1 MPATPVRLADH
12 APCPFCIDRADLV
25 FELDPADT
33 LVTARL
39 SIRRTGP
46 AGADLVLDG
55 ADLALE
61 SLSLDGRALAPP
73 EYDLTETTLRIPGC
87 PDAFELELRNRVN
100 PAANTRLEG
109 LYASGP
115 LLCTQCEPE
124 GFRRITYFLDRP
136 DNLSLFTVR
145 LIADAQAFPVLLS
158 NGNPVDAGP
167 LPDGR
172 HFTDW
177 EDPFPKPSYLF
188 ALVAGTLV
196 PVEDVHVTGSG
207 RPISCRVWVEPHN
220 RDRADHA
227 LGSLLTAMAWDER
240 AFHRECDLD
249 LYQVVAVDAFNA
261 GAMENKGLNIF
272 NSRYVLASPE
282 TATDADYD
290 NILRVIGHEYFHNW
304 SGNRV
309 TLRDWFQLSLKEGL
323 TVFRDQE
330 FTCDTLSR
338 GVKRVA
344 DARLIRT
351 EQFLEDAGPLAHPVR
366 PEAYVDINN
375 FYTRTVYEKGAEL
388 IRMMQTWIGQEA
400 FVAGIDLYFARHD
413 GSAATV
419 EDLIAALG
427 EAAGANLSAFLR
439 WYAQPGTPLLRASCA
454 CVDGAAAVV
463 LSQENP
469 RAGADALPLPMP
481 VVVGFVAPDGAP
493 VTFADPT
500 VVCVDEARRLAL
512 LRLTERGQAYRL
524 PGVPAGATPCW
535 LGGFSAPVR
544 LEAPD
549 DVPSML
555 RRAAHAPD
563 PYNRWDANTRLMLTL
578 LRLEL
583 ERPGAAAAADSPF
596 ARHTEATR
604 ARLDDDDDPAF
615 GALLLSW
622 PGELACCQDLCP
634 EHELGRVLETRDA
647 LTREAGA
654 RLAAAL
660 HERFT
665 ALHAALPPLWGL
677 ELSGRRAWKNALF
690 HLWARQG
697 GEAVRALAATWYAGA
712 TNMTDRLAALAVLC
726 READDAR
733 EAALRDFLDRFG
745 DDFTMLTTWFAVQ
758 ASAGAPDTF
767 DRVRVLLAHPAFDWA
782 NPNKVRAVLRTFAA
796 NLRHFHRPDGAGYA
810 FLADAVLRLNGL
822 NPHLASGLVGA
833 FSQTGLLDPAR
844 LSLVRDALDG
854 LARTPGLHAQVLE
867 QVNRILG

>member
-12 APCPFCIDRADLV
+12 APCPFRIDRADLV

-33 LVTARL
+33 LVTSRL
-39 SIRRTGP
+39 TILRTGP

-61 SLSLDGRALAPP
+61 SVSLDGRALAPP
-73 EYDLTETTLRIPGC
+73 EYEQSGAGLRIPGC
-87 PDAFELELRNRVN
+87 PDAFELVIRNRLA
-100 PAANTRLEG
+100 PATNTRLEG

-145 LIADAQAFPVLLS
+145 LIADSEAFPVLLS
-158 NGNPVDAGP
+158 NGNPMDAGP
-167 LPDGR
+167 LPGGR

-207 RPISCRVWVEPHN
+207 RPVSCRVWVEPHN

-227 LGSLLTAMAWDER
+227 LQCLLTAMAWDER

-366 PEAYVDINN
+366 PDSYVDINN

-388 IRMMQTWIGQEA
+388 IRMMRTWIGQEA
-400 FVAGIDLYFARHD
+400 FVSGLDLYFARHD

-427 EAAGANLSAFLR
+427 EASGEDLSAFLR
-439 WYAQPGTPLLRASCA
+439 WYGQPGTPVLRASCA
-454 CVDGAAAVV
+454 FEDGAARVV
-463 LSQENP
+463 LSQTNP
-469 RAGADALPLPMP
+469 RAGDDAPPLPMP
-481 VVVGFVAPDGAP
+481 VVVGFIGPEGAP
-493 VTFADPT
+493 VTFEDPS
-500 VVCVDEARRLAL
+500 VACVDGARRLAL
-512 LRLTERGQAYRL
+512 LRLTRQERGYRL
-524 PGVPAGATPCW
+524 PGVPADATPCW

-544 LEAPD
+544 LVADD

-563 PYNRWDANTRLMLTL
+563 PYNRWDANSRLMLTL
-578 LRLEL
+578 IRLEL
-583 ERPGAAAAADSPF
+583 ENPGAAAEADSPF

-604 ARLDDDDDPAF
+604 ARLDDDSDPAF

-622 PGELACCQDLCP
+622 PGELACCQDLSP
-634 EHELGRVLETRDA
+634 AHDLGRVLETRDT
-647 LTREAGA
+647 LTREAGR
-654 RLAAAL
+654 RLSEAL
-660 HERFT
+660 HPRFT
-665 ALHAALPPLWGL
+665 ALHAALPAGWGL
-677 ELSGRRAWKNALF
+677 ETSGRRAFKNALF

-697 GEAVRALAATWYAGA
+697 GGAVRALAASWYAGA
-712 TNMTDRLAALAVLC
+712 TNMTDRLAALSVLC
-726 READDAR
+726 QEADDAR

-745 DDFTMLTTWFAVQ
+745 DDFTMQTTWFAAQ
-758 ASAGAPDTF
+758 AAAGAPDTF
-767 DRVRVLLAHPAFDWA
+767 DRVRSLLDHPAFDWT
-782 NPNKVRAVLRTFAA
+782 NPNKVRALIRTFAA
-796 NLRHFHRPDGAGYA
+796 NLRPFHRPDGAGYA
-810 FLADAVLRLNGL
+810 FVADAVRRLDGI
-822 NPHLASGLVGA
+822 NPHIAAGLVGA

-844 LSLVRDALDG
+844 LSLVRGVLDD
-854 LARTPGLHAQVLE
+854 LARTPGMQDQVLE
-867 QVNRILG
+867 QVRRILG